1 MERSCLKITF
11 KNVSDLK
18 LKVAA
23 CILIF
28 AFGLYL
34 IIALLVAKSSPLEY
48 QTVYGNYHSYRTKT
62 GIAGISTYRT
72 NKYITVEISDKGEVE
87 YRIHSVSLPAFEEK
101 SFLQEVVVGDP
112 IELTL
117 QEGEIVSIRTNG
129 RSYMHKADSLEKQQN
144 NTVLGYYLGGGLI
157 VVSLLAFST
166 LINVRRG
173 RRSKK
178 HKY

>member
-1 MERSCLKITF
+1 MKLTF

-18 LKVAA
+18 LKIAV

-34 IIALLVAKSSPLEY
+34 IIALLVAKASPLEY

-87 YRIHSVSLPAFEEK
+87 YRIHSVSSPGFEEK
-101 SFLQEVVVGDP
+101 SFLQDVAIGDP

-117 QEGEIVSIRTNG
+117 QEGEIVSIRTNEK
-129 RSYMHKADSLEKQQN
+129 SYMNKADSLEKQQN
-144 NTVLGYYLGGGLI
+144 NTVMGYCVGGGFI
-157 VVSLLAFST
+157 VISLFAFST
-166 LINVRRG
+166 LITVRSRS
-173 RRSKK
+173 SKK
-178 HKY
+178 RRY

>member
-1 MERSCLKITF
+1 M
-11 KNVSDLK
+11 
-18 LKVAA
+18 AA

-34 IIALLVAKSSPLEY
+34 IIALLIAQSTPLEY

-87 YRIHSVSLPAFEEK
+87 YRIHSVSSPGFEEK
-101 SFLQEVVVGDP
+101 SFLQDVAIGDP

-117 QEGEIVSIRTNG
+117 QDGEIVSIRTNEKL
-129 RSYMHKADSLEKQQN
+129 YMNKSDALEKQQN
-144 NTVLGYYLGGGLI
+144 NTVMGYCVGGGFVLI
-157 VVSLLAFST
+157 SLLAFAT
-166 LINVRRG
+166 LIKVRRG
-173 RRSKK
+173 GRSKK
-178 HKY
+178 RR